1 MQPIGIVCEYNP
13 FHSGHLH
20 HLSITRERS
29 DGLLICCM
37 SGDFVQRGD
46 YAVFPRHIRAEAAVR
61 CGADLVVE
69 LPLPWAVAS
78 APRFAAGAVHI
89 LAALGCRTLSFGS
102 ETGDAERL
110 SRAAALL
117 TSPEFDDAVRAELSV
132 GTSYAAA
139 RAAAAETLGGF
150 GNLLANPNDNLAVEY
165 LRAAAEQGHP
175 MTPLAI
181 RRVGAAHDAAR
192 SGDEFPSASALR
204 AEMRQ
209 DPALL
214 PDGIPASAAAVF
226 ARAKAEGLGP
236 VFSERVTAAHMALL
250 RRLSPTD
257 LAQLPDMGEGF
268 EMRLFSAIR
277 ASSSPT
283 EAADTAKTRRYA
295 HSRIRRQLLA
305 AYLGITAK
313 DGTGLPPY
321 VRILAFGERGRAYLA
336 GLGKTEI
343 PLISK
348 PARHG
353 LSGDAARL
361 FEKEALA
368 ADLYAL
374 ALPDP
379 ALHGAG
385 GTYRLSPVYVRDVS
399 INKTINT

>member
-1 MQPIGIVCEYNP
+1 MQPVGIVCEYNP

-20 HLSITRERS
+20 HLSRTRES
-29 DGLLICCM
+29 TGGLLICCM

-69 LPLPWAVAS
+69 LPLPWAVTS

-102 ETGDAERL
+102 ESGDAESL
-110 SRAAALL
+110 TRAATLL
-117 TSPEFDDAVRAELSV
+117 LSPEFDTAVREELSR

-139 RAAAAETLGGF
+139 RAAAAETLGCF
-150 GNLLANPNDNLAVEY
+150 GELLANPNDNLAVEY
-165 LRAAAEQGHP
+165 LRAAATQGHQ
-175 MTPLAI
+175 MSPLAI

-192 SGDEFPSASALR
+192 TADGHPSASSLR
-204 AEMRQ
+204 AEMRK
-209 DPALL
+209 DPDRL
-214 PDGIPASAAAVF
+214 PSGIPAPAAAVY
-226 ARAKAEGLGP
+226 ARAMAEGLGP
-236 VFSERVTAAHMALL
+236 VFSEPVCAAHMAQL

-257 LAQLPDMGEGF
+257 LARLPDMGEGF

-277 ASSSPT
+277 ASSSPA
-283 EAADTAKTRRYA
+283 EAADAAKTRRYA
-295 HSRIRRQLLA
+295 HSRIRRQLLS
-305 AYLGITAK
+305 AYLGITAE
-313 DGTGLPPY
+313 DGAELPPY
-321 VRILAFGERGRAYLA
+321 ARILAFSERGRAYLA
-336 GLGKTEI
+336 SLGETEI

-353 LSGDAARL
+353 LSGNAARL

-379 ALHGAG
+379 ALHSAG

-399 INKTINT
+399 INESINS

>member
-1 MQPIGIVCEYNP
+1 MQPVGIVCEYNP

-20 HLSITRERS
+20 HLSRTRERT

-46 YAVFPRHIRAEAAVR
+46 YAVFPRHVRAEAAVR

-102 ETGDAERL
+102 ESGDAEGL

-117 TSPEFDDAVRAELSV
+117 ASPEFDTAVRAELS
-132 GTSYAAA
+132 GGASYAAA
-139 RAAAAETLGGF
+139 RAAAAEALGGF
-150 GNLLANPNDNLAVEY
+150 GKLLANPNDNLAAEY
-165 LRAAAEQGHP
+165 LRAAGQGHK
-175 MTPLAI
+175 MTPLAV

-192 SGDEFPSASALR
+192 TGDEHPSASALR
-204 AEMRQ
+204 TEMRQ
-209 DPALL
+209 APDRLPA
-214 PDGIPASAAAVF
+214 GIPAPAATVF
-226 ARAKAEGLGP
+226 ARAMAEGLGP
-236 VFSERVTAAHMALL
+236 VFSEPVCAAHMAQL
-250 RRLSPTD
+250 RRLSPAD
-257 LAQLPDMGEGF
+257 LARLPDMGEGF

-277 ASSSPT
+277 SSASPAA
-283 EAADTAKTRRYA
+283 AADAAKTRRYA
-295 HSRIRRQLLA
+295 HSRIRRQLLS
-305 AYLGITAK
+305 AYLGITAE
-313 DGTGLPPY
+313 DGAGLPPY
-321 VRILAFGERGRAYLA
+321 ARILAFSERGRGYLA
-336 GLGKTEI
+336 SLGDAEI

-399 INKTINT
+399 INETFNS